1 MDVTSLKHHP
11 SSTTLIMKN
20 ICTCT
25 EVATSSYP
33 AYALARQSA
42 GVIRYFQFLLK
53 TSIHEPYQK
62 LRSNIK

>member
-1 MDVTSLKHHP
+1 MFP
-11 SSTTLIMKN
+11 R
-20 ICTCT
+20 T

-53 TSIHEPYQK
+53 TSIHVLHQK
-62 LRSNIK
+62 LYQISLEYQIIPSNISSTSNKSI

>member
-1 MDVTSLKHHP
+1 MFP
-11 SSTTLIMKN
+11 R
-20 ICTCT
+20 T

-53 TSIHEPYQK
+53 TSIHVLHQK

>member
-1 MDVTSLKHHP
+1 MFP
-11 SSTTLIMKN
+11 R
-20 ICTCT
+20 T

-53 TSIHEPYQK
+53 TSIYVHQK
-62 LRSNIK
+62 LRSNISNNSIEYLFDIEEIHLKRAKI